1 MKYKCV
7 NEDEYKSNMCALSF
21 ISDQISE
28 TLEKVPKVQKH
39 MKGYMFDSLVY
50 RFKDYQS
57 RAFQMEVIDLKN
69 QGKYESDAR
78 NIVRDRHNR
87 DLMRFIEILN
97 EAIGEHD

>member
-50 RFKDYQS
+50 RFKDYQAK
-57 RAFQMEVIDLKN
+57 AFQMEVIDLKN
-69 QGKYESDAR
+69 QGKTELDAR
-78 NIVRDRHNR
+78 KTVGDRHNR

>member
-1 MKYKCV
+1 MKYECI
-7 NEDEYKSNMCALSF
+7 NENEYKNNMQALNF

-28 TLEKVPKVQKH
+28 TLKEVPKVQKH

-57 RAFQMEVIDLKN
+57 RVFQIEVLDLKN
-69 QGKYESDAR
+69 QGKTELDAR
-78 NIVRDRHNR
+78 KIVKDRHNR